1 MPGSGTSGSRAPRS
15 SATTPG
21 RAAYVT
27 QYFGSDGPTAYE
39 ASFGET
45 DGALTWTMRSKANR
59 FTGTFSDDGNS
70 ITGHWELLE
79 GSGWRPWMDITLT
92 RQDR

>member
-1 MPGSGTSGSRAPRS
+1 
-15 SATTPG
+15 
-21 RAAYVT
+21 
-27 QYFGSDGPTAYE
+27 
-39 ASFGET
+39 
-45 DGALTWTMRSKANR
+45 MRSNANR

-92 RQDR
+92 RQDS